1 MAEEAK
7 QETKSQNA
15 QKVMATIVKVII
27 GLVLLALG
35 IVWGWLWRQEL
46 LMMVKACIG
55 PFAFLAGIITL
66 LIAKE

>member
-7 QETKSQNA
+7 QEAKGQDSK
-15 QKVMATIVKVII
+15 KVLATMVKVVI
-27 GLVLLALG
+27 GLALLALG
-35 IVWGWLWRQEL
+35 IFWGWVWRQEL
-46 LMMVKACIG
+46 LMLVKACMG